1 VGVFDFVH
9 QRRLARLAASVTE
22 LYLIRSGFEL
32 GLFELLA
39 HPLREEV
46 LVERSRLD
54 PELLRAWLRAANAH
68 GLVRRA
74 AHPSDAWHCAGLP
87 AWMRDSA
94 GATALRAVVEQTLET
109 QQPVWRRLPE
119 LLRGGAKPA
128 FGDRAAV
135 ERAAEVSRLTEE
147 AALRAL
153 LRIPAAQK
161 AQRVLDVGC
170 GRGRLLAAYLARR
183 RDAQGVGIELDA
195 GLAASARE
203 ALVRARVERRGEI
216 LHGDFMSAEVP
227 GAFDLIALHH
237 NLYYFSP
244 ERWPFVF
251 ARVMARLAPGGI
263 AAIGVPVRDDGWL
276 ARASGFARTLADF
289 DLFLRCHAN
298 LHGLPEPET
307 LRRALREA
315 GFRSV
320 EEVPI
325 LPGGLERFFVA
336 RAPD

>member
-1 VGVFDFVH
+1 
-9 QRRLARLAASVTE
+9 
-22 LYLIRSGFEL
+22 
-32 GLFELLA
+32 
-39 HPLREEV
+39 
-46 LVERSRLD
+46 
-54 PELLRAWLRAANAH
+54 
-68 GLVRRA
+68 
-74 AHPSDAWHCAGLP
+74 
-87 AWMRDSA
+87 MRDSERA
-94 GATALRAVVEQTLET
+94 ASLRAVVDQTLET
-109 QQPVWRRLPE
+109 QQPIWRRLPE
-119 LLRGGAKPA
+119 LLRGGAKPS
-128 FGDRAAV
+128 FGDRAAA
-135 ERAAEVSRLTEE
+135 ERAAEISRLTED

-153 LRIPAAQK
+153 LRIPGAEK

-170 GRGRLLAAYLARR
+170 GRGTLLVGYLARR

-195 GLAASARE
+195 ALAASARE
-203 ALVRARVERRGEI
+203 ALVKARADRRGEI
-216 LHGDFMSAEVP
+216 LEGDFMSAEIP
-227 GAFDLIALHH
+227 GAFQLITLHH
-237 NLYYFSP
+237 NLYYFAP

-263 AAIGVPVRDDGWL
+263 AAIGLPVPGAGWI
-276 ARASGFARTLADF
+276 ARASGFDRTLADF

-298 LHGLPEPET
+298 LHGLPEALV